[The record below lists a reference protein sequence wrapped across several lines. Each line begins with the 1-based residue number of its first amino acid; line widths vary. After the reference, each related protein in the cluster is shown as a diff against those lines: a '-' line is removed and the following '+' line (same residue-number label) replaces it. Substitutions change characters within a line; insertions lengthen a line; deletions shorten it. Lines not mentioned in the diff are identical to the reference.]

1 MVILNMGSTP
11 RVALVTG
18 GTNGIGR
25 AVALRLARGGD
36 RVLFVGRDP
45 ERGAQL
51 LTELRALRPGA
62 QHVYLQADLSLLAD
76 TARLADAVAEH
87 TQRLDAVVCCA
98 GVLSTVPEW
107 TSEGL
112 ERSFVLNYLSRY
124 LLVTRLLPN
133 LLLAPSGRVVLVAN
147 AGKYTDTLDFSD
159 LQLRRGKRGLHVSGR
174 TQFAN
179 DLLAT
184 ELAARLRD
192 TRMEVTCVAPGL
204 VRTDVFRN
212 ARGLPGFARGL
223 ATVLQPLI
231 AMKPERAADTP
242 AYLARDAMAVGISG
256 AFFGPDRR
264 QIAVPEA
271 ALRRD
276 RRSLLWEV
284 SQALVRDY
292 LPEASDDATRPRIF
306 VVKRPTATA
315 DA

>member
-1 MVILNMGSTP
+1 MVIVNMRSTP

-18 GTNGIGR
+18 GTSGIGR
-25 AVALRLARGGD
+25 AVALQLARGGD
-36 RVLFVGRDP
+36 RVIFVGRDE

-62 QHVYLQADLSLLAD
+62 QHVYLQADLSMLAD

-87 TQRLDAVVCCA
+87 TQRLDALVCCA

-124 LLVTRLLPN
+124 LLAARLLPS
-133 LLLAPSGRVVLVAN
+133 LLLAPSGRLVLVAN
-147 AGKYTDTLDFSD
+147 AGKYPDTLDFND
-159 LQLRRGKRGLHVSGR
+159 LQLRRGGRGLQVSGR

-184 ELAARLRD
+184 ELAERLRD
-192 TRMEVTCVAPGL
+192 TRVEVTCVAPGL
-204 VRTDVFRN
+204 VRTGVFRN
-212 ARGLPGFARGL
+212 ARGIPAIVRGL
-223 ATVLQPLI
+223 ATALQPLI
-231 AMKPERAADTP
+231 AMKPERAAVTP
-242 AYLARDAMAVGISG
+242 VYLAQDAMAVGISG

-264 QIAVPEA
+264 QIPVSKG

-284 SQALVRDY
+284 SQALVRNY
-292 LPEASDDATRPRIF
+292 LPAADDDTRPRIF
-306 VVKRPTATA
+306 VVNRPTAA
-315 DA
+315 AHA